1 MFAQLARWL
10 KPSPLSEPSH
20 RVYIALVTQSRQPFF
35 YSHLGVP
42 DSLDGRFD
50 MILLHLF
57 LMTERLKADGTE
69 SSVQL
74 LQHINDAFI
83 ADMDRSLREMGVGDT
98 GVAKRVKQM
107 ADALNGRLTVYHDSL
122 GDPEKLTAALTRN
135 LYGTTQPTAD
145 HVAQI
150 INYITLSGV
159 MLKSQ
164 PIETLI
170 NGEIVWP
177 KLGSNHA
184 A

>member
-1 MFAQLARWL
+1 MFAQLARWF
-10 KPSPLSEPSH
+10 KPSPLNEPSH
-20 RVYIALVTQSRQPFF
+20 RVYIALVSQSRQPFF

-42 DSLDGRFD
+42 DTLDGRFD

-57 LMTERLKADGTE
+57 LITERLRADNTE
-69 SSVQL
+69 SSLLL
-74 LQHINDAFI
+74 LQHITDAFI

-98 GVAKRVKQM
+98 GVAKRVKKM

-122 GDPEKLTAALTRN
+122 GDVAKLSEALRRN
-135 LYGTTQPTAD
+135 LYGTTTASPE
-145 HVAQI
+145 HLTQM

-164 PIETLI
+164 PIDSLI

-177 KLGSNHA
+177 KLG
-184 A
+184 